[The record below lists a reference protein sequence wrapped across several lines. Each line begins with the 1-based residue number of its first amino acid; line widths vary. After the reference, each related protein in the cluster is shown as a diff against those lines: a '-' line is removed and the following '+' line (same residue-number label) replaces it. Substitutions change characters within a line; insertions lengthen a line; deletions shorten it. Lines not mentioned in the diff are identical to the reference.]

1 VGGRDRGLDPLDI
14 TYGTLLDGT
23 QLNATVEGVSGGSA
37 AGSLTYSPAAG
48 TLLGAGDGQALTVDA
63 AETDNYNAASKTV
76 HIKVNKAEQTIT
88 WNDPADITYGTTLSA
103 TQLNAEVAG
112 VSGGSLPGALTYT
125 PATGTL
131 LDAGSHTLHVVAAAT
146 SNYNEA
152 SEDVT
157 INVNKAEQIITWAD
171 PADYHLRYIVRW
183 NTA

>member
-1 VGGRDRGLDPLDI
+1 MLLQQLVHINVNKAEQTITWADPLDI

-23 QLNATVEGVSGGSA
+23 QLNATA
-37 AGSLTYSPAAG
+37 AGSATEGASAA
-48 TLLGAGDGQALTVDA
+48 
-63 AETDNYNAASKTV
+63 
-76 HIKVNKAEQTIT
+76 
-88 WNDPADITYGTTLSA
+88 
-103 TQLNAEVAG
+103 
-112 VSGGSLPGALTYT
+112 GALTYT

-171 PADYHLRYIVRW
+171 PADITYGTLFRW